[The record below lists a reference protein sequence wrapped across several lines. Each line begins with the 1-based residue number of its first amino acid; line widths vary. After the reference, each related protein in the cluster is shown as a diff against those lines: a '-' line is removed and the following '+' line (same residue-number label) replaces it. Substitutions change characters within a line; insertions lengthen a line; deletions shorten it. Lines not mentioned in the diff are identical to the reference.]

1 MASSSPFA
9 HDSQNPFFVP
19 GQASV
24 FAPVAASDS
33 EHEATGGYAM
43 IKSAP
48 AVDAN
53 EVECERTALEIVVR
67 WGDETL
73 HMEHLS
79 AAKSF
84 TVGEAEGCDVVLPA
98 DRIGAARVELVRA
111 EGNEMI
117 VRIPANA
124 EGSLA
129 MNGQRTSLGELEAA
143 GRLQSGER
151 SLRLALGER
160 LELELGG
167 FAVVVA
173 AVRAGK
179 KIAGKSSKDGRAA
192 GFAGLSAL
200 LHGGLVAAMF
210 AFVPSLAS
218 SEDASMADEQAYRL
232 LQAMSALQ
240 EKSQEETKDESP
252 RDEKRNAEGGTG
264 APAAGESGKMGEVN
278 SKATNRHY
286 AMSGGAQERTLDRV
300 AAIEEARNFGMAGML
315 ASLEGGNPDAPYAV
329 WGTEA
334 NGPDAMMANGNM
346 WGDAPGE
353 AGGVGGLGLSGIGE
367 GGGGRFQAIGLGNIA
382 TVGRGSGSCTAAN
395 CQGFGDGVGGVGGG
409 HKSKPPIL
417 RMSSPSVSGR
427 IPPEVIQ
434 RVVRQSFGRFRGCYE
449 AGLRNNPSLQG
460 RVAVSFIIGRDGA
473 VSGAQNGGSDL
484 ADSNVVSCVVRS
496 FYGLS
501 FPAPE
506 GGVVRVTYPIM
517 FSPG

>member
-9 HDSQNPFFVP
+9 HASQNPFMVS

-24 FAPVAASDS
+24 FATAPTNEQESD
-33 EHEATGGYAM
+33 AQAGYAM
-43 IKSAP
+43 IASAP
-48 AVDAN
+48 AVDAS
-53 EVECERTALEIVVR
+53 EVESEQGALEVVVR

-73 HMEHLS
+73 HVEHLTTARAFS
-79 AAKSF
+79 
-84 TVGEAEGCDVVLPA
+84 VGEAEGCQVVLPA
-98 DRIGAARVELVRA
+98 DRIGASRLDLVRVVGGEMVVAIPTSASVSLRSGGRELSSASLEA
-111 EGNEMI
+111 EG
-117 VRIPANA
+117 RIA
-124 EGSLA
+124 STD
-129 MNGQRTSLGELEAA
+129 RTI
-143 GRLQSGER
+143 RLSQ
-151 SLRLALGER
+151 GER
-160 LELELGG
+160 LELGVGG
-167 FAVVVA
+167 FEVVVSS
-173 AVRAGK
+173 VRAGK
-179 KIAGKSSKDGRAA
+179 KVAGHVVRDGRAA

-210 AFVPSLAS
+210 AFMPALAS
-218 SEDASMADEQAYRL
+218 SEDGGMADEQAYRL
-232 LQAMSALQ
+232 LQAMAAMQ
-240 EKSQEETKDESP
+240 EKSQEAVENDRAEAQKQAS
-252 RDEKRNAEGGTG
+252 EGGTG

-278 SKATNRHY
+278 SKATNRAF
-286 AMSGGAQERTLDRV
+286 AMSGGAQERTLDRA

-329 WGTEA
+329 WGSEA
-334 NGPDAMMANGNM
+334 NGPDAVMANGNM
-346 WGDAPGE
+346 WGDALGE

-367 GGGGRFQAIGLGNIA
+367 AGGGRFQAIGLGNIA
-382 TVGRGSGSCTAAN
+382 TVGHGSGSCATSN
-395 CQGFGDGVGGVGGG
+395 CQGFGDGTGRLQGG
-409 HKSKPPIL
+409 HKVSKPIL

-449 AGLRNNPSLQG
+449 SGLRNNPSLQG
-460 RVAVSFIIGRDGA
+460 RVAVSFVIGRDGA

-484 ADSNVVSCVVRS
+484 PDANVVSCVVRS